1 MRRGVDPVPLP
12 GMDAAASAGM
22 VPDSLYVRGTGDNRW
37 LLVVADRPDLI
48 AKIEAADAPGLTPSE
63 VLKRCVGSNGGPPGG
78 EALMAH
84 VELDRCGTWVTLAN
98 SGGPRPVVLRRACW
112 VDVRGHPPAAPLTD
126 DRIGLGPGDSLV
138 LFNSAWCDRCDAG
151 GLPDGSIL
159 DPLLDVAGEG
169 ALRQVE
175 ALDNKGPRRGAV
187 AVLAVPPDIDED
199 PLGRVAEATGLPV
212 SELELPG
219 YPLGDSQPD
228 LWREP
233 PRPPREARLRVSSD
247 PSVARELRL
256 LLRRLLASWRID
268 ERVSG
273 DDVEL
278 LATEVTA
285 NAIRHAGTSAT
296 AIVRFLGSRLRV
308 EVGDG
313 SPEMPV
319 KGQASL
325 EAEGGRGVP
334 LVDALSDSWGVI
346 PTRTGKRVWFE
357 VPVRH

>member
-1 MRRGVDPVPLP
+1 M
-12 GMDAAASAGM
+12 
-22 VPDSLYVRGTGDNRW
+22 
-37 LLVVADRPDLI
+37 
-48 AKIEAADAPGLTPSE
+48 
-63 VLKRCVGSNGGPPGG
+63 
-78 EALMAH
+78 
-84 VELDRCGTWVTLAN
+84 
-98 SGGPRPVVLRRACW
+98 VLRRACW
-112 VDVRGHPPAAPLTD
+112 VDVRGHPPVPPLTD
-126 DRIGLGPGDSLV
+126 DRIGLGPGDSLL
-138 LFNSAWCDRCDAG
+138 LFSTAWGAECEAG
-151 GLPDGSIL
+151 GVLDGSIL
-159 DPLLDVAGEG
+159 DGLLDVAGDP
-169 ALRQVE
+169 ALQQVE
-175 ALDNKGPRRGAV
+175 ALAHKGPPDGAL
-187 AVLAVPPDIDED
+187 AVLAVPTDIEDD

-233 PRPPREARLRVSSD
+233 PRPPREARLRVSPD
-247 PSVARELRL
+247 PAVARELRL

-285 NAIRHAGTSAT
+285 NAIRHAATSAT
-296 AIVRFLGSRLRV
+296 AIVRFLGERLRI

-319 KGQASL
+319 KRHMPL

-346 PTRTGKRVWFE
+346 PTETGKRVWFE
-357 VPVRH
+357 VPVRA

>member
-1 MRRGVDPVPLP
+1 MALP
-12 GMDAAASAGM
+12 GMDAAVVSGAGEGFLH
-22 VPDSLYVRGTGDNRW
+22 VVAAGVNRW
-37 LLVVADRPDLI
+37 LLVVAEDLDLR
-48 AKIEAADAPGLTPSE
+48 AKVEAADAPGHAPSE
-63 VLKRCVGSNGGPPGG
+63 VLQGVLGSAPPTG
-78 EALMAH
+78 EVLLAH
-84 VELDRCGTWVTLAN
+84 IELDRCGTWVTLAN

-112 VDVRGHPPAAPLTD
+112 VDVRGHPSTPPPTD

-138 LFNSAWCDRCDAG
+138 LFSSAWCDHCDPG
-151 GLPDGSIL
+151 GVPDASIL
-159 DPLLDVAGEG
+159 DRLLGVAGEKAQHQVQALVGLGPTG
-169 ALRQVE
+169 A
-175 ALDNKGPRRGAV
+175 AHG
-187 AVLAVPPDIDED
+187 VLAVPPDIEDD
-199 PLGRVAEATGLPV
+199 PLGRVAEATGLPI

-233 PRPPREARLRVSSD
+233 PLPPREARLRVSSD
-247 PSVARELRL
+247 PAVARELRL

-278 LATEVTA
+278 LATEVMA

-296 AIVRFLGSRLRV
+296 AIVRFLGPRLRI

-313 SPEMPV
+313 SRELPV
-319 KGQASL
+319 RREVTL
-325 EAEGGRGVP
+325 ESEGGRGVP

-346 PTRTGKRVWFE
+346 ATETGKRVWFE
-357 VPVRH
+357 VPVRD